1 MSQENPAA
9 SEGGFAAPDPL
20 PPQHDGRSG
29 SSHSLDPVP
38 PSTIGRA
45 QRGSALQPE
54 APRRGGPVELST
66 TLTCSLVQ
74 ITTSQAMAASGREVH
89 VPPFL
94 LQALL
99 PDRGREGADLWVL
112 LAVFVTGAKAG
123 STEHSSKRSC
133 CGFVGDVP
141 KAFVWYV
148 KTLAPLQS

>member
-1 MSQENPAA
+1 M
-9 SEGGFAAPDPL
+9 DR
-20 PPQHDGRSG
+20 RSSRKLLEDLLELNG
-29 SSHSLDPVP
+29 
-38 PSTIGRA
+38 
-45 QRGSALQPE
+45 
-54 APRRGGPVELST
+54 RGGPVELST
-66 TLTCSLVQ
+66 TLTCSLVR
-74 ITTSQAMAASGREVH
+74 IITSQATAASGREVH